1 MCQSWCT
8 AGLAHQPR
16 PCAGASRWPLDPGC
30 MAGRIRTPCLTSL
43 SLGRTGEETGGQAA
57 RGPRARARYGLVQVG
72 APSLQ
77 AAALRAQVRD
87 VGADRPRAHAQNSRQ
102 ILFPRVPALHI
113 PLRTEPEDPSP
124 PQTHLAFEFPQRLIL
139 PARVNRPDYL
149 DELVRPQ
156 RPPPRRARA
165 RDEKD
170 YFGRACLRLRVP
182 GWIGRGRLNDLASP
196 EGLLP
201 SVHDCPVQWYG

>member
-8 AGLAHQPR
+8 AGLAHRPR

-30 MAGRIRTPCLTSL
+30 MPGRIRGPCLTSL
-43 SLGRTGEETGGQAA
+43 SPGRTREETDGQAA
-57 RGPRARARYGLVQVG
+57 WGPRARYGLVQVG
-72 APSLQ
+72 AAGLQ

-87 VGADRPRAHAQNSRQ
+87 VGADRPRAHAQNPRQ
-102 ILFPRVPALHI
+102 IFFPGVPALHI
-113 PLRTEPEDPSP
+113 PLRTEPEDPRP

-139 PARVNRPDYL
+139 PARVDRPDYL

-156 RPPPRRARA
+156 RPPPRRAGA

-182 GWIGRGRLNDLASP
+182 GWIGGGWLNDLASP